1 MSVREVIMADVK
13 GFLWDVFGAIAI
25 AALCALMVV
34 VAVVS
39 GGEM

>member
-13 GFLWDVFGAIAI
+13 GFLWDVFGAVAI

-34 VAVVS
+34 VAVAA
-39 GGEM
+39 G